1 MNREILIPEYL
12 TKFSCIGASCEDT
25 CCAGWKVA
33 VDKTTFQKYRNISK
47 PGIKEELKKY
57 ITRERSNPSDF
68 SYGKIKMTENNVC
81 TMLTEDGW
89 CKIQAE
95 LGEEFLCHTCSVYP
109 RIIKEVDNRLE
120 KSLTPSCPEAARLL
134 LLNEAGINFI
144 IDEEQTKKNILVDAK
159 LDSEEK
165 PHFWELRMFTIEML
179 QNRKQSLDVRL
190 IVIGMFFQ
198 KIGEIPIK
206 DWAIQLEPVM
216 TRYKNIINDEEQIQL
231 LLNLPENLS
240 FQMNMAKELLS
251 YRLMGGI
258 SSQRYLDCVNDMINS
273 LQLNDETDINDSI
286 LLYKRFYTEYY
297 VPFMREYEY
306 ILENYAVN
314 YVFKNLFPFDQPNL
328 FESFVMLSVNI
339 SIIKLHLIG
348 MAGHHKGLTTEL
360 VIKLIQSYAKTIEH
374 NVSYLQNVREM
385 LNESGYSTM
394 AHMIVLLKS

>member
-12 TKFSCIGASCEDT
+12 PKFSCIGASCEDT
-25 CCAGWKVA
+25 CCAGWKVT

-57 ITRERSNPSDF
+57 ITRERSNPSDS

-89 CKIQAE
+89 CKIHAE
-95 LGEEFLCHTCSVYP
+95 LGEDFLCNTCSVYP
-109 RIIKEVDNRLE
+109 RTLKEVDNRLE
-120 KSLTPSCPEAARLL
+120 KSLTPSCPEAARLI
-134 LLNEAGINFI
+134 LLNETGIDFI
-144 IDEEQTKKNILVDAK
+144 IDEEQLKKDMLVEARLHSNDK
-159 LDSEEK
+159 QY
-165 PHFWELRMFTIEML
+165 FWELRMFTIEML

-198 KIGEIPIK
+198 KISELPIK
-206 DWAIQLEPVM
+206 DWSIQLEPIM
-216 TRYKNIINDEEQIQL
+216 TRYKNILNDDEQIEL

-240 FQMNMAKELLS
+240 FQMNMAKELVS

-286 LLYKRFYTEYY
+286 VLYKRFYIEYY

>member
-1 MNREILIPEYL
+1 MSREILIPEYL

-25 CCAGWKVA
+25 CCAGWKVT

-57 ITRERSNPSDF
+57 ITRERSNPSES
-68 SYGKIKMTENNVC
+68 SYGKIKMTEKNVC

-89 CKIQAE
+89 CKIQSE
-95 LGEEFLCHTCSVYP
+95 LGEEFLCNTCSVYP
-109 RIIKEVDNRLE
+109 RTLKEVDNRLE
-120 KSLTPSCPEAARLL
+120 KSLTPSCPEAARLI
-134 LLNEAGINFI
+134 LLNETGIDFI
-144 IDEEQTKKNILVDAK
+144 IDEEQIKKNILVEARLHSNDK
-159 LDSEEK
+159 K
-165 PHFWELRMFTIEML
+165 YFWELRMFTIEML

-198 KIGEIPIK
+198 KISEIPIM
-206 DWAIQLEPVM
+206 DWALQLEPIM
-216 TRYKNIINDEEQIQL
+216 TRYKNILIDDEQIQL

-240 FQMNMAKELLS
+240 FQMNVAKELLN

-273 LQLNDETDINDSI
+273 LQLNDETDINDSV
-286 LLYKRFYTEYY
+286 LLYKRFYAEYY
-297 VPFMREYEY
+297 VPFMREHEY

-314 YVFKNLFPFDQPNL
+314 YVFKNLFPYDQPNL

>member
-25 CCAGWKVA
+25 CCAGWKVT
-33 VDKTTFQKYRNISK
+33 VDKTTFQKYRKISK

-57 ITRERSNPSDF
+57 ITRERSNPSDS
-68 SYGKIKMTENNVC
+68 SYGKIKMNENNVC
-81 TMLTEDGW
+81 TMLTKDGW
-89 CKIQAE
+89 CKIHAE
-95 LGEEFLCHTCSVYP
+95 LGEEFLCNTCSVYP
-109 RIIKEVDNRLE
+109 RILKEVDKRLE
-120 KSLTPSCPEAARLL
+120 KSLTPSCPEAARLI
-134 LLNEAGINFI
+134 LLNETGIDFI
-144 IDEEQTKKNILVDAK
+144 IDEEETKKRGLIEEK
-159 LDSEEK
+159 LDSNDK
-165 PHFWELRMFTIEML
+165 QYFWELRMFTIEML

-198 KIGEIPIK
+198 KISELPIK
-206 DWAIQLEPVM
+206 DWSIQLEPIM
-216 TRYKNIINDEEQIQL
+216 TRYKNILNDDEQIEL

-240 FQMNMAKELLS
+240 FQMNMAKELVS
-251 YRLMGGI
+251 YRLMGGV

-286 LLYKRFYTEYY
+286 LLYKRFYIEYY

>member
-1 MNREILIPEYL
+1 MSREILIPEYL

-25 CCAGWKVA
+25 CCAGWKVT

-57 ITRERSNPSDF
+57 ITRERSNPSDS

-89 CKIQAE
+89 CKIHAE
-95 LGEEFLCHTCSVYP
+95 LGEDFLCNTCSVYP
-109 RIIKEVDNRLE
+109 RTLKEVDNRLE
-120 KSLTPSCPEAARLL
+120 KSLTPSCPEAARLI
-134 LLNEAGINFI
+134 LLNETGIDFI
-144 IDEEQTKKNILVDAK
+144 IDEEQIKKNILVEARLHSNDK
-159 LDSEEK
+159 K
-165 PHFWELRMFTIEML
+165 YFWELRMFTIEML

-198 KIGEIPIK
+198 KISEIPIM
-206 DWAIQLEPVM
+206 DWALQLEPIM
-216 TRYKNIINDEEQIQL
+216 TRYKNILNDDEKIEL

-240 FQMNMAKELLS
+240 FQMNMAKELVS

-273 LQLNDETDINDSI
+273 LQLNDETDINDSV
-286 LLYKRFYTEYY
+286 LLYKRFYAEYY